1 MSVPLFRA
9 YADQLAPLEAAELLD
24 FTTAIAVGTGS
35 VKKGTSKRIMA
46 DWKRTANRGVATR
59 RVQTVEEIRALMAT
73 VTG

>member
-1 MSVPLFRA
+1 MPVPLLES
-9 YADQLAPLEAAELLD
+9 YVNQLTSLEAAELMDL
-24 FTTAIAVGTGS
+24 TTAIALGTGN